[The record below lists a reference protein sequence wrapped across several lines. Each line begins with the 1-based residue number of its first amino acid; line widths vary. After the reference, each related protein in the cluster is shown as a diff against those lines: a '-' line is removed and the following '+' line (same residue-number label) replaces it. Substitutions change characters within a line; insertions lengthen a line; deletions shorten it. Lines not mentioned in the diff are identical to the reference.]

1 MQALE
6 RSFSSND
13 WITIVLVAC
22 LVLVA
27 VAKVIYESR
36 FVDFAELLVNEKYL
50 LKSNKD
56 IRFENPFNLILFTVQ
71 FFSIS
76 LFIYIIFRELGVET
90 DASSFLLYVRIV
102 LAYVVFV
109 SLKFFIERMLGVLF
123 NGEQELNTYQFSK
136 L

>member
-1 MQALE
+1 M
-6 RSFSSND
+6 
-13 WITIVLVAC
+13 
-22 LVLVA
+22 A

-76 LFIYIIFRELGVET
+76 LFIYITFRELGVET

-136 L
+136 LSYRSYFALLLLPVKILSTDYIK